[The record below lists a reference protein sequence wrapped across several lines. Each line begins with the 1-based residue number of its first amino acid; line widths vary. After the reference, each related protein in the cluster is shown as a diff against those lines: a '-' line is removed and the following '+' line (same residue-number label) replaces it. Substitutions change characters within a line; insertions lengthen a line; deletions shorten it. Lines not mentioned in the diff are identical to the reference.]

1 MFGRLDARLCTCRL
15 RRCAL
20 ASASG
25 TELCAPARSNGVPSA
40 GAGHAEPIADL
51 SAGAG
56 HAEPIAD
63 PSAGAGHTEP
73 IASPT
78 VRLDF
83 GAPAQRAEYAMSV
96 LRSAFCG
103 TAQGVQMLK
112 DGACDALSTDKSAVM
127 EFAAPGT
134 GLVLL
139 PFTISREP
147 LALATRDEDPAWS
160 AAVSWVLNGLVLAD
174 RDGIEVTSRGRL
186 LIRNICMAFDQYLP
200 HAAETKF
207 SRVL

>member
-1 MFGRLDARLCTCRL
+1 MRELHTAKLCPCGHDCYTVMFGRLDARLCTCRL

-25 TELCAPARSNGVPSA
+25 TELCAPARSNGVP
-40 GAGHAEPIADL
+40 

-103 TAQGVQMLK
+103 TAQGVQQMYSP
-112 DGACDALSTDKSAVM
+112 LSMEDQQSAINSSSKC
-127 EFAAPGT
+127 P
-134 GLVLL
+134 
-139 PFTISREP
+139 
-147 LALATRDEDPAWS
+147 
-160 AAVSWVLNGLVLAD
+160 
-174 RDGIEVTSRGRL
+174 
-186 LIRNICMAFDQYLP
+186 
-200 HAAETKF
+200 
-207 SRVL
+207 

>member
-103 TAQGVQMLK
+103 TAQGVQQMYSP
-112 DGACDALSTDKSAVM
+112 LSMEDQQSAINSSSKC
-127 EFAAPGT
+127 P
-134 GLVLL
+134 
-139 PFTISREP
+139 
-147 LALATRDEDPAWS
+147 
-160 AAVSWVLNGLVLAD
+160 
-174 RDGIEVTSRGRL
+174 
-186 LIRNICMAFDQYLP
+186 
-200 HAAETKF
+200 
-207 SRVL
+207 